1 MPSPLNSATQPAMTT
16 IRPAA
21 GPLIVSSLFV
31 SNGVTNPPT
40 MAVKT
45 PAIGGY
51 PQASEIPR
59 HRGRAIRKTRKPDR
73 ISARANSKKPV
84 IFPRGTE
91 SSFSLD
97 DINNAL
103 PTYSNKTT
111 TSAGSALL
119 YEKTMRITCRTENLR
134 HP

>member
-21 GPLIVSSLFV
+21 GPLIVSSLLV
-31 SNGVTNPPT
+31 SNGVTKPPT

-103 PTYSNKTT
+103 PTYSKKI
-111 TSAGSALL
+111 TSTGSDLL
-119 YEKTMRITCRTENLR
+119 YEKTVQITCRMENLR